1 MIPSARSFPRT
12 LPDAAD
18 RPRELRAGAYVLVV
32 LTAGAYLPS
41 PLYPEYQRA
50 FEFSDLTMTLIYATF
65 ALVSAPALVLFGQ
78 ASDALGPRAV
88 LRWSTLAAAAGSLCF
103 ALAVGPGWLLTGRA
117 LQGIA
122 LGAATGAAGALIARG
137 SPGRGALLASTAFL
151 AGTAAGPI
159 AGGVLGR
166 VDAGL
171 LPYLVHLVLLWGAW
185 RLVSA
190 LESAPGAGRWHL
202 ALPEIPGGMR
212 VLFAAS
218 AVNGFLAWTVVGLF
232 LSLIPSLLRAD
243 PAVTG
248 LVVGSV
254 LICSVLV
261 QPLVRSLGSRR
272 AQLRGLGALLVSLV
286 LLAATAGTSVWVT
299 CGMAVAAGVGHGLV
313 YGGASAAV
321 AERTPEER
329 RGGITGALY
338 LAFYL
343 GSGCPAVIVGLLT
356 STLPLTTAVT
366 WMAVAAILL
375 VPVAACSLFLAA
387 GSVRLKVPRSQGFP
401 NAW

>member
-12 LPDAAD
+12 LPEFAD

-41 PLYPEYQRA
+41 PLYPEYQRS
-50 FEFSDLTMTLIYATF
+50 FELSDLTMTLIYATF
-65 ALVSAPALVLFGQ
+65 ALISAPALVLFGQ
-78 ASDALGPRAV
+78 ASDAIGPRAV

-103 ALAVGPGWLLTGRA
+103 ALAIGPGWFLAGRA
-117 LQGIA
+117 MQGIA
-122 LGAATGAAGALIARG
+122 LGAATGAAGALISRG
-137 SPGRGALLASTAFL
+137 SPERGALLASAAFL

-159 AGGVLGR
+159 AGGVLGG

-185 RLVSA
+185 RRVSA
-190 LESAPGAGRWHL
+190 LEAVPGAGRWRP
-202 ALPEIPGGMR
+202 ALPEIPAGMR
-212 VLFAAS
+212 GLFAAS

-232 LSLIPSLLRAD
+232 LSLIPSLLRTD

-248 LVVGSV
+248 TVVGGV

-261 QPLVRSLGSRR
+261 QPLVRSLGPRR
-272 AQLRGLGALLVSLV
+272 AQLRGLGALLAALV

-299 CGMAVAAGVGHGLV
+299 CAMAVAAGIGHGLV

-321 AERTPEER
+321 AERTPEGR

-356 STLPLTTAVT
+356 LTLPLATAMT
-366 WMAVAAILL
+366 WMALAAILL
-375 VPVAACSLFLAA
+375 VPVAFGLMFAGA
-387 GSVRLKVPRSQGFP
+387 GSGRAKAPGSQGFP
-401 NAW
+401 AAR